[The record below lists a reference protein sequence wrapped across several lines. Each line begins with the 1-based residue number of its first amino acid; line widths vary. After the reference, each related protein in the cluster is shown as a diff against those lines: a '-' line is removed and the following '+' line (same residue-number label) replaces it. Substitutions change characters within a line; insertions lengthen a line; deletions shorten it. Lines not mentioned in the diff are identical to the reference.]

1 MATLIAPDNISA
13 VADAE
18 ALKKAFH
25 GWGTNEKAVIAIL
38 GHRNAA
44 QRKLIWK
51 AYEEKY
57 QENFIK
63 RLESE
68 LSGHFEKAMYRWIF
82 DPADRDALLV
92 NVAIKKVPDYRVI
105 VEMSCIK
112 SPEDFLIVK
121 RAYQI
126 HYKRSMEE
134 DVAAHTSGDMRKLL
148 VALVGVH
155 RYDGGEIDTKLA
167 KSEADI
173 LNKAI
178 KEKVLNHEEIIRI
191 ISTRSKAQLRATR
204 NHYKDAHGI
213 SISKHLA
220 QHPANEFLSALRATI
235 KCLTEPKK
243 YYEKVLRNALKQK
256 GTDEDALT
264 RVIVTRAEVDLEEIK
279 DLYYKRNSVTL
290 ENAVAKETSGDYKSF
305 LLTLLGKSD

>member
-1 MATLIAPDNISA
+1 MASLIAPEEFSA

-25 GWGTNEKAVIAIL
+25 GWGTNEKGVIAIL

-44 QRKLIWK
+44 QRKMIWK

-68 LSGHFEKAMYRWIF
+68 LSGHFEKAVYRWVL
-82 DPADRDALLV
+82 DPADRDAVLV
-92 NVAIKKVPDYRVI
+92 NLAIKKVPDPRVI
-105 VEMSCIK
+105 VEMSCVK
-112 SPEDFLIVK
+112 APEDLLIVK

-126 HYKRSMEE
+126 RYKRSMEE
-134 DVAAHTSGDMRKLL
+134 DIASHTSGDMRKFL

-178 KEKVLNHEEIIRI
+178 KENLLTHEEIIRI
-191 ISTRSKAQLRATR
+191 ITTRSKAQLMATR

-213 SISKHLA
+213 SLSKHLA
-220 QHPANEFLSALRATI
+220 ENPANEFLSALLTAI
-235 KCLTEPKK
+235 KCLTEPKR
-243 YYEKVLRNALKQK
+243 YYEKVLRTAIKQK

-290 ENAVAKETSGDYKSF
+290 ENAVAKETSGHYKAF
-305 LLTLLGKSD
+305 LLTLLGKQD